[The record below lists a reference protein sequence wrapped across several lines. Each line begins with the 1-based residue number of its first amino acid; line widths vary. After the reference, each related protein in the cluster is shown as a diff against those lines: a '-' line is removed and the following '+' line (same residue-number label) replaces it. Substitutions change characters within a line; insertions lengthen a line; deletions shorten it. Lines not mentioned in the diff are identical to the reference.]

1 MLVLKVSSFDT
12 ASCILRSASGLV
24 ILKVW
29 QFTTCYL
36 CISQEKVMDWCLP
49 NFFIDQQCFYPF
61 YLSILCFKK
70 FFMWHF
76 FFLYIKNTVL
86 YLYLSWSLNYIV
98 AIRLLDFSG
107 WIYVRDEST
116 TRDKLAIELNFC
128 SICPL
133 GHDTLNLCFCVS
145 WDLSLGFY

>member
-1 MLVLKVSSFDT
+1 MYFEVCLKACNFESLTIYNMLFVHFSGESHGLVL
-12 ASCILRSASGLV
+12 G
-24 ILKVW
+24 
-29 QFTTCYL
+29 
-36 CISQEKVMDWCLP
+36 
-49 NFFIDQQCFYPF
+49 
-61 YLSILCFKK
+61 K
-70 FFMWHF
+70 FFHWPAMLLPFLSVYSMLWKILHVTY
-76 FFLYIKNTVL
+76 FLYIKNTVL
-86 YLYLSWSLNYIV
+86 HLYLAWSLNYIV